1 MYILMRLHHHPQ
13 QLYQLVIIL
22 DYCIILFHP
31 QSERLEQKD
40 MEEAKVGNNEAQ
52 KQATEASKT

>member
-1 MYILMRLHHHPQ
+1 MRLHHHPQ